1 MLVAAGALWGV
12 CRLVVAA
19 LVSPRSA
26 YARPV
31 GFPYRRAVELLGL
44 LEAGADSSCSPLVA

>member
-1 MLVAAGALWGV
+1 MLVAAGAFWGV